1 MPESRILLARSR
13 GVTQP
18 IAAAQNRARTHHLKS
33 NSFFFRHI
41 KYVTMTV
48 PSSALLSAHRD
59 VLEASI
65 PETPEAKARLLEEL
79 KSRGRGAVSAKAWR
93 DAELLYKR
101 GIEIEP
107 EAVLYANLAL
117 VQSNMGHDEEARQS
131 ALAATEQDPSYLK
144 GFWRLGQ
151 ALSKLGQTQ
160 DALQAM
166 ETALQ
171 LDPDNKALQKEVNKL
186 KTQVREEEDLMDV
199 EIPIASTE
207 MKTTTTTVPV
217 KKTMTC
223 APVKKTNTTTETTIK
238 DTDGDDVFTK
248 SDHVKGYKVVN
259 GKKTSYFHRELTE
272 EEKEIIG
279 DIAPKRLESVNAP
292 PQQQEP
298 TDGSAWNKAGTWEER
313 NVTAWAKETLEATL
327 LTTSYTL
334 PESSPAPGAVVKVS
348 SVTKCDGH
356 ASFATVRGKKRY
368 IYEFSI
374 SLQWEFDHD
383 THAVKGKMS
392 FPDVDGTCQLGEGYD
407 MLGYEVMDKDT
418 PPPSLKPVLDR
429 FVKNGG
435 LRDAIHN
442 CLDDWV
448 RLFRATY

>member
-1 MPESRILLARSR
+1 
-13 GVTQP
+13 
-18 IAAAQNRARTHHLKS
+18 
-33 NSFFFRHI
+33 
-41 KYVTMTV
+41 MTV

-79 KSRGRGAVSAKAWR
+79 KNRGRGAVSAKAFH

-117 VQSNMGHDEEARQS
+117 VQGNMGHHEEARQS

-151 ALSKLGQTQ
+151 ALSKLGRTH
-160 DALQAM
+160 DALEAM
-166 ETALQ
+166 ERALQ
-171 LDPDNKALQKEVNKL
+171 LDPENKALLKEVDKL
-186 KTQVREEEDLMDV
+186 KAQVREEEDLMDV
-199 EIPIASTE
+199 EMPSITE
-207 MKTTTTTVPV
+207 NKTTTTTTTVPIQ
-217 KKTMTC
+217 KTTTS
-223 APVKKTNTTTETTIK
+223 APVQKTTAAAETTI
-238 DTDGDDVFTK
+238 DDDADDGMFTK

-259 GKKTSYFHRELTE
+259 GKKTSYFHRELSP
-272 EEKEIIG
+272 EEKEMIG
-279 DIAPKRLESVNAP
+279 DIAPKRLESVDAVP
-292 PQQQEP
+292 PRQQQEP
-298 TDGSAWNKAGTWEER
+298 LDGSAWNKAGTWEER
-313 NVTAWAKETLEATL
+313 NVTAWAKETLEASL
-327 LTTSYTL
+327 LTASYAL
-334 PESSPAPGAVVKVS
+334 PESSPAPGGTVRVT

-374 SLQWEFDHD
+374 SLNWKFDD
-383 THAVKGKMS
+383 DAHAIEGKMS
-392 FPDVDGTCQLGEGYD
+392 FPDVDGTCELGEGYD
-407 MLGYEVMDKDT
+407 MLGYEVTDKDT
-418 PPPSLKPVLDR
+418 PPSLKPLLDR

-435 LRDAIHN
+435 LRDAIHK